1 MHKTKQYAATFHPG
15 ISMHH
20 ISVGSGV
27 PGLLF
32 VLATVFIFGVGIPAF
47 LELLVVSGIVGLFAS
62 RIILNWHRHHAL
74 DIQTLDLHKL
84 NR

>member
-1 MHKTKQYAATFHPG
+1 MHKTKQYAATHHPG

-20 ISVGSGV
+20 ISVGGGV

-32 VLATVFIFGVGIPAF
+32 VLATVYIFGVGIPAF
-47 LELLVVSGIVGLFAS
+47 LELLVACGILGIIAS
-62 RIILNWHRHHAL
+62 RIILYWHKRHAL

>member
-1 MHKTKQYAATFHPG
+1 MPKTMQGTATFHPG

-20 ISVGSGV
+20 IKVGSGL

-32 VLATVFIFGVGIPAF
+32 VLATLFIFGVGIPA
-47 LELLVVSGIVGLFAS
+47 LLVLLVVCGILGFFAS
-62 RIILNWHRHHAL
+62 RIILYWHKRHAL
-74 DIQTLDLHKL
+74 DIQALDLHKL